1 MNSPIAAITCCLM
14 ISAVAVPSR
23 AEADPYAPIT
33 ARMAQFVVSDE
44 IPGAVTLVSQNGRV
58 VHLGAVGYANVESRA
73 PLRPNAVFGIMS
85 MTKPVTAT
93 ALMILVDEGKVA
105 LDDPVSKYIPA
116 FAEAKLK
123 GGAPVENLTIR
134 CLLTHTS
141 GLGDKQDCIGS
152 LEASAAML
160 AKREFKFQP
169 GTKWEYGPSI
179 NVIGRIIEIASG
191 QPYERFLA
199 ERIFNPLGMSDTT
212 FHLTPPLRARLATLY
227 EKDKTTGKL
236 KPADRWLG
244 AGAPDAVPN
253 PSGGLFST
261 AADVNRF
268 YSTILDGGLA
278 GGENVDHRIVSAE
291 AVKQMTEVQTGD
303 LVTGF
308 TPGNG
313 WGLGWCVVRKPEGIT
328 GMLSP
333 GAFGH
338 GGAYGT
344 QVWVDPARKAVFLL
358 MTQRSNFPN
367 SDGSEVREEF
377 QRLAAAALDHQKPP
391 APPVDSSAAVD

>member
-1 MNSPIAAITCCLM
+1 MTAHLFVLAWGLVFATH
-14 ISAVAVPSR
+14 VATAR
-23 AEADPYAPIT
+23 AQSDPFAPIT
-33 ARMAQFVVSDE
+33 RRMAQFFVADE

-58 VHLGAVGYANVESRA
+58 VHIGAVGYANLQRRV
-73 PLRPNAVFGIMS
+73 PLRPDAVFGIMS
-85 MTKPVTAT
+85 MTKPITAT

-116 FAEAKLK
+116 FADAKLK

-134 CLLTHTS
+134 RLLTHTS
-141 GLGDKQDCIGS
+141 GLGDKQDCVDS
-152 LEASAAML
+152 LEATAAML

-169 GTKWEYGPSI
+169 GTKWEYGPSM

-191 QPYERFLA
+191 QPYETFLA
-199 ERIFNPLGMSDTT
+199 ERIFQPLGMSDTT
-212 FHLTPPLRARLATLY
+212 FHLTPQLRARLAILY
-227 EKDKTTGKL
+227 ERDKVTGKL
-236 KPADRWLG
+236 KLAKRWQG
-244 AGAPDAVPN
+244 AGEPGAVPN

-268 YSTILDGGLA
+268 YSMILA
-278 GGENVDHRIVSAE
+278 GGELDGQRIVSAD
-291 AVKQMTEVQTGD
+291 AVKQMTEIQTGD

-313 WGLGWCVVRKPEGIT
+313 WGLGWCVIRKPEGIT

-333 GAFGH
+333 GTFGH

-344 QVWVDPARKAVFLL
+344 QVWVDPVRKAVFVL

-367 SDGSEVREEF
+367 SDGSDVRKEF
-377 QRLAAAALDHQKPP
+377 QRLAVDALAQ
-391 APPVDSSAAVD
+391 

>member
-1 MNSPIAAITCCLM
+1 MNSYRAALACCLM
-14 ISAVAVPSR
+14 ASTIAMPNDAQ
-23 AEADPYAPIT
+23 ADPYAPIRG
-33 ARMAQFVVSDE
+33 RMVQFVLADE

-58 VHLGAVGYANVESRA
+58 VHLGAVGYANLGTRT

-85 MTKPVTAT
+85 MTKPITAT
-93 ALMILVDEGKVA
+93 ALMILVDEGKVT

-116 FAEAKLK
+116 FAEAKLVD
-123 GGAPVENLTIR
+123 GAAVENLTLR
-134 CLLTHTS
+134 RLLTHTS
-141 GLGDKQDCIGS
+141 GLGDRQDCVDS
-152 LEASAAML
+152 LEATAAAL

-191 QPYERFLA
+191 QPYEVFLA
-199 ERIFNPLGMSDTT
+199 ERIFRPLGMSDTT
-212 FHLTPPLRARLATLY
+212 FHLTPPLRGRLAMLY
-227 EKDKTTGKL
+227 EKDKATGKL

-244 AGAPDAVPN
+244 AGGPDAVPN

-261 AADVNRF
+261 AADINRF
-268 YSTILDGGLA
+268 STMILNGGELDGQ
-278 GGENVDHRIVSAE
+278 RIVSAD
-291 AVKQMTEVQTGD
+291 AVKQMTEVQTGE

-313 WGLGWCVVRKPEGIT
+313 WGLGWCVVRKPEGVT

-333 GAFGH
+333 GTFGH

-344 QVWVDPARKAVFLL
+344 QVWVDPVRKAVFLL

-367 SDGSEVREEF
+367 SDGSDVRQEF
-377 QRLAAAALDHQKPP
+377 QRLAAAALDQP
-391 APPVDSSAAVD
+391 